1 MQIKEYKKI
10 VKKNLKKD
18 NYSHNYLNA
27 FLSGGV
33 LGASTEILYM
43 IFKYIFNIST
53 LNAKSYTSLIVIMLA
68 SLLTAIG
75 IFDTLISK
83 YRSGLIIPTTGF
95 AHSITSSAIDAKKEG
110 LIKGLGSNF
119 FHLAGSVILY
129 SIVSS
134 FILVIIKV
142 MFFA

>member
-18 NYSHNYLNA
+18 NYLHNYLYA
-27 FLSGGV
+27 FLSGGL
-33 LGASTEILYM
+33 LGASAEIFYI
-43 IFKYIFNIST
+43 IFKYIFKISS
-53 LNAKSYTSLIVIMLA
+53 LNAKSYVSLIVIMIA
-68 SLLTAIG
+68 SFLTAMG
-75 IFDTLISK
+75 IFDNLISK

-129 SIVSS
+129 SIVCS